1 MTSFFQNKIHS
12 ISTEKKKRKYIKG
25 GMYET
30 KVKSS
35 KNFWPYL
42 LHFSDFIKMNKNL
55 EQLLEPVPTYVSYYT
70 TF

>member
-1 MTSFFQNKIHS
+1 MFADMTSFFQNKIHS

-30 KVKSS
+30 KVTVPK
-35 KNFWPYL
+35 F
-42 LHFSDFIKMNKNL
+42 FSDFIKMNKNL